1 MSEINN
7 PQIPAIETLEIQRL
21 VESCQTVSNEAF
33 AVSDIGKVVS
43 ERLPKLSAALK
54 DAFRFMTTWDF
65 SRPEGLNAMSISGI
79 LRKNHYTDFADVRV
93 AKPVAFTGNL
103 HQYCK
108 ELDTERLEALIAI
121 RENVLKA
128 CRKRFA
134 YYLNDLDNLD
144 EKRVEEGIMALNRD
158 LLNKHIEAEARW
170 HIEGN
175 RSNEA
180 NFGELFENNKQC
192 VEAMTHINQVNKVRW
207 AKANPKDVQKDTQAL
222 VKIAES
228 LFGAIKKRGNV
239 SKQVLKALA
248 DELELAGRWVEWYS
262 VQVTRIIDT
271 TTALKHMERTLIRI
285 G

>member
-7 PQIPAIETLEIQRL
+7 PQTPAIETLEIQRL
-21 VESCQTVSNEAF
+21 VDVCQTVSTEAF

-54 DAFRFMTTWDF
+54 DAFRFMTTWDY
-65 SRPEGLNAMSISGI
+65 SRPEGLNAMSVSGI
-79 LRKNHYTDFADVRV
+79 LRKNHYTDLDTVNV
-93 AKPVAFTGNL
+93 AKPVAFKGNL
-103 HQYCK
+103 HEYCK
-108 ELDTERLEALIAI
+108 ELHGNRLKALLII
-121 RENVLKA
+121 REDVLKA

-134 YYLNDLDNLD
+134 YYLNNLDNLD
-144 EKRVEEGIMALNRD
+144 EKRVEEGIEALNRQ
-158 LLNKHIEAEARW
+158 LLERQVMAEAQW

-180 NFGELFENNKQC
+180 NFGDLYDNNKEC
-192 VEAMTHINQVNKVRW
+192 VQAMTYINAINKDRW
-207 AKANPKDVQKDTQAL
+207 SKANPRDVQKDTQAL
-222 VKIAES
+222 VKIAEAT
-228 LFGAIKKRGNV
+228 FEAIKKRGSV

-262 VQVTRIIDT
+262 VQTTRIIDT
-271 TTALKHMERTLIRI
+271 TTALKHTEKTLIRI